1 MKKELIYYSIL
12 TLGIALLLFFETNLF
27 RDNTDLVSKVV
38 DTVAFDKLDI
48 DLDCNIYVSL
58 GDEQKVVF
66 EGPAKYLDRVET
78 RMENGVLKVFCRKP
92 GLLAELLNTDDEK
105 QGPVNVYVKLTH
117 ADQLIMPKN
126 GNLITN
132 ESLLLFDA
140 NNRKVVSYYFDDGVH
155 AKGLAQ
161 VLKMAVVNMKIINY
175 WIHYS

>member
-38 DTVAFDKLDI
+38 DTEAFDKLDI

-66 EGPAKYLDRVET
+66 EGPARYMDRVET
-78 RMENGVLKVFCRKP
+78 RLENGVLKVFCRKP

-105 QGPVNVYVKLTH
+105 IGPVNVYVKLTDS
-117 ADQLIMPKN
+117 DQLIVPKN

-132 ESLLLFDA
+132 ESLLLFDSYRRNALSYLIPDELSSKSLTKSLIMAA
-140 NNRKVVSYYFDDGVH
+140 NDLRLISF
-155 AKGLAQ
+155 
-161 VLKMAVVNMKIINY
+161 
-175 WIHYS
+175 

>member
-38 DTVAFDKLDI
+38 ETEAFDKLDI
-48 DLDCNIYVSL
+48 DLECNIYVSL

-78 RMENGVLKVFCRKP
+78 RLENGVLKVFCRKP
-92 GLLAELLNTDDEK
+92 GLFAELLNTDDEK
-105 QGPVNVYVKLTH
+105 EGPVNVYIKLTDS
-117 ADQLIMPKN
+117 DQLIMPKN

-132 ESLLLFDA
+132 ESLLLFDSYGQNTLSCLIPDELNSISLTKSLLLAA
-140 NNRKVVSYYFDDGVH
+140 NDLRLISF
-155 AKGLAQ
+155 
-161 VLKMAVVNMKIINY
+161 
-175 WIHYS
+175 